1 MTAKKWTRLA
11 CRINLLIGY
20 KTEAIATD
28 HWARMRFEP
37 PARPRRPI
45 WQLGGT
51 RKGSLIDNS
60 DTSKQSIK
68 CYLFLTTIRW
78 NVYNNLTNTNISFQK
93 SMQQLWQIH
102 VYNTTNSTIV
112 THPNNQSNANYPS
125 ATDGVAAISS
135 LYSGLFRELIHIIYV
150 RQDLFFIWLSTL
162 GWGILVK
169 YPVWVNLYRLL
180 GWSRAINESWG
191 AKDDAK
197 FP

>member
-1 MTAKKWTRLA
+1 MTAKKWTRIA

-68 CYLFLTTIRW
+68 CYLFLTIIRW
-78 NVYNNLTNTNISFQK
+78 NVYNNLTNTNISFEK
-93 SMQQLWQIH
+93 SSWQLWQIH
-102 VYNTTNSTIV
+102 VYNNFDNSNTSKQQCY
-112 THPNNQSNANYPS
+112 NQSNATFPS
-125 ATDGVAAISS
+125 ATDGMTAIPS
-135 LYSGLFRELIHIIYV
+135 LYSSPFRELIWDRIY
-150 RQDLFFIWLSTL
+150 FFIWSSTL
-162 GWGILVK
+162 GWVILVK
-169 YPVWVNLYRLL
+169 YFVWVNLYRLL
-180 GWSRAINESWG
+180 GWSRANNESWG

>member
-1 MTAKKWTRLA
+1 MTAKKWTRIA

-78 NVYNNLTNTNISFQK
+78 NVYNNLTNTNTTTMLQSVKCYLPLSHRRHDCHSISLQF
-93 SMQQLWQIH
+93 
-102 VYNTTNSTIV
+102 TI
-112 THPNNQSNANYPS
+112 QRI
-125 ATDGVAAISS
+125 DM
-135 LYSGLFRELIHIIYV
+135 
-150 RQDLFFIWLSTL
+150 RQDLFFHLIEHSWLSYLSKIFCL
-162 GWGILVK
+162 GQPI
-169 YPVWVNLYRLL
+169 
-180 GWSRAINESWG
+180 
-191 AKDDAK
+191 
-197 FP
+197 